1 MSTAKYWIWLAG
13 RKGLGGLGVNRILD
27 HFGTPEAAFFA
38 DPEEYNLLEGRLPAG
53 ASESLKDK
61 SLDQAEQVL
70 ADCDRLLLQ
79 VLTRQDADYPNRL
92 RQLPDAPAVLYI
104 KGKLPRFDDEVAVA
118 VVGSRGA
125 TEYGVGTAA
134 RFGLELTRRGALVI
148 SGIAQGIDTAAL
160 KGALQAGGPVVS
172 VLGGGVDVPYPR
184 ENRFLYEDVAAAGAL
199 ISEYPPGTENKGAHF
214 PVRNRIISGLALGV
228 LAVEAE
234 EHSGTMI
241 TAHLA
246 ADQGRDVFAVPGPID
261 APMSRGT
268 NLLIQEGAQL
278 VRDPGDILR
287 CYEMYWPGRLR
298 RGAPLPPECAQARVE
313 EAVRAI
319 PREEPP
325 RQEKIDTKEKRA
337 YISMREQPELFTDDE
352 RAILTA
358 AAEGEL
364 TADEIIDRT
373 QIPARRVLSA
383 LTMLQLNGYAEER
396 PGRRVRALV
405 LLKD

>member
-38 DPEEYNLLEGRLPAG
+38 DPEEYNLLEGLPAG

-298 RGAPLPPECAQARVE
+298 RGAPLPLECAQA
-313 EAVRAI
+313 
-319 PREEPP
+319 
-325 RQEKIDTKEKRA
+325 
-337 YISMREQPELFTDDE
+337 
-352 RAILTA
+352 
-358 AAEGEL
+358 GW
-364 TADEIIDRT
+364 
-373 QIPARRVLSA
+373 RRRCAPSP
-383 LTMLQLNGYAEER
+383 GRSR
-396 PGRRVRALV
+396 PGRKRLTRR
-405 LLKD
+405 KNGHIFQ

>member
-38 DPEEYNLLEGRLPAG
+38 DPEEYNLLEGLPAG

-61 SLDQAEQVL
+61 SLDRAEQVL

-298 RGAPLPPECAQARVE
+298 RGAPLPLECAQARVE

-383 LTMLQLNGYAEER
+383 LTMLQLNGYVEER
-396 PGRRVRALV
+396 PGRRFRALV